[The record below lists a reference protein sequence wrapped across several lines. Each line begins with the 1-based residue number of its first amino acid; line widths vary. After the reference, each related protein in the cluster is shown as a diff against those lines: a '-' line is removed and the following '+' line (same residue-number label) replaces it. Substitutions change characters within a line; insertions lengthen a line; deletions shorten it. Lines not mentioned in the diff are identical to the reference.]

1 MKFRTVE
8 KKRNMSEQKLIN
20 KAQNDVKKPQ
30 NAPAAPVAPADDDEF
45 ARNLTFL
52 VLSFILLV
60 LILLMYAWIM
70 RQWLLNPQ
78 MSSERILSY
87 LGGLVVIAIVLASG
101 LIRLFRYL
109 IPDEITT
116 VKKYQ

>member
-1 MKFRTVE
+1 
-8 KKRNMSEQKLIN
+8 MSERKLAK
-20 KAQNDVKKPQ
+20 KAQNDIKEPQ
-30 NAPAAPVAPADDDEF
+30 NAPAAPAAPAEDDEF

-78 MSSERILSY
+78 MSNERILSY
-87 LGGLVVIAIVLASG
+87 LAGLVAISIVLASG

-109 IPDEITT
+109 IPDKPTT